1 MMTGSRSF
9 RIASRLGL
17 ATTVTMFAL
26 IIIGS
31 VVRTTGSGLA
41 CPDWP
46 LCEGRLIPR
55 FEFHLLIEWTHR
67 LFALAV
73 SLLLFATVAWVAA
86 HRETRAALGG
96 LALLAVGL
104 LFAQVLLGALTVW
117 KLLHPSVVSSHLAV
131 ALLLFV
137 TVLSLA
143 MIAGARSSEDAP
155 AVPRDD
161 AGIAWWLGT
170 ATLATWVQAVRG
182 AAVSTSHAG
191 LACPDFP
198 TCRGEWLPAM
208 TGLVGLHMTH
218 RFGAYTLLV
227 LLALTFLRTRR
238 AADPALRETGRAAL
252 MLVVVQVGLGI
263 MNVLMS
269 LPVWISAAHLAIA
282 TLLLALLVAGA
293 LRAARAVE
301 APQRSREMM
310 EGMIGSPEAATR

>member
-1 MMTGSRSF
+1 MTASRSF
-9 RIASRLGL
+9 RIAARLGL
-17 ATTVTMFAL
+17 ATAFTMFAL

-55 FEFHLLIEWTHR
+55 WQFNVMIEWTHR
-67 LFALAV
+67 LFALLV
-73 SLLLFATVAWVAA
+73 SVLLFATVVWVAIR
-86 HRETRAALGG
+86 RETRAVLGG
-96 LALLAVGL
+96 LALLAVAL

-137 TVLSLA
+137 TVLSMSLIAAHRGAEERSEARPHHGLA
-143 MIAGARSSEDAP
+143 
-155 AVPRDD
+155 
-161 AGIAWWLGT
+161 AWFGV
-170 ATLATWVQAVRG
+170 ASLATWLQAVLG

-208 TGLVGLHMTH
+208 TGLVALQMTH
-218 RFGAYTLLV
+218 RFGAYTLLALLV
-227 LLALTFLRTRR
+227 LLFVRTRR
-238 AADPALRETGRAAL
+238 VADPAVREAGRAAL
-252 MLVVVQVGLGI
+252 MLVVVQIGLGV
-263 MNVLMS
+263 MNVLMA

-282 TLLLALLVAGA
+282 TLLLGLLVASA
-293 LRAARAVE
+293 LRAAQGVEVQAESIEASNTMIARAV
-301 APQRSREMM
+301 
-310 EGMIGSPEAATR
+310 TR